1 VKTSDAAGGARGV
14 ALRMEL
20 RRLRYFIAVA
30 EELHFTRA
38 AARLGIRQPPLSAQI
53 RQLEKE
59 MGTLLFERGTRGVE
73 LTDAGKLL
81 LKEARDIVGRADR
94 AALLVQRRA
103 RGESGEMVVGFA
115 GGTYLVPLIPTIMR
129 SYRDRYADVILHGRQ
144 SHTAALIDALREGE
158 VDVAFVRPPV
168 PNPEEFRF
176 EPIIDEEIVAVLPH
190 GHRLAKAKSVALSAL
205 AKETFTLPPRA
216 LGPGLYDRVIAAC
229 EKAGFCP
236 QIGQEASTLVALPSM
251 VAAGFGVS
259 VVPRSLTQICV
270 DHVAYRP
277 LAGTSPRAPIAL
289 AYRRASCPAAVR
301 NLVAVAR
308 NCVRS
313 YTGPGWPVLP
323 LRRGAAGRL
332 S

>member
-1 VKTSDAAGGARGV
+1 
-14 ALRMEL
+14 MEL

-38 AARLGIRQPPLSAQI
+38 AERLGIRQPPLSAQI

-59 MGTLLFERGTRGVE
+59 VGTLLFQRGTRGVK

-81 LKEARDIVGRADR
+81 LKEARDIVDRVDR

-103 RGESGEMVVGFA
+103 RGESGEMAVGFA
-115 GGTYLVPLIPTIMR
+115 GGAYLVPLIPTIMR
-129 SYRDRYADVILHGRQ
+129 SYRDRYPDIVLHGQQ
-144 SHTAALIDALREGE
+144 SNTAALVDALHQGE
-158 VDVAFVRPPV
+158 VDAAFVWPPV
-168 PNPEEFRF
+168 TNPEDFRF
-176 EPIIDEEIVAVLPH
+176 EPIIDEEIVSVLPH
-190 GHRLAKAKSVALSAL
+190 GHRLEKAQSVALSAL

-216 LGPGLYDRVIAAC
+216 LGPGLYDRIIAAC

-259 VVPRSLTQICV
+259 LVPRSLTQICV

-277 LAGTSPRAPIAL
+277 LTGTPLRAPIAL
-289 AYRRASCPAAVR
+289 AYRRANCPAAVR

-308 NCVRS
+308 RCVRTYS
-313 YTGPGWPVLP
+313 GPGWPVLP
-323 LRRGAAGRL
+323 LRRVAAARG